1 MSYDPKSP
9 PVLIAVIM
17 VAIKTY
23 TAYPVNLFC
32 GRYEKKIFQ
41 WNFKFLY
48 TRTAIDSFSTT
59 DPGQSIKR
67 RVLIVC
73 LWFFTTLAGAVFLPN
88 ISLAIHYL
96 GALAASFIFVFP
108 G

>member
-1 MSYDPKSP
+1 MNYVPKTP

-23 TAYPVNLFC
+23 SAYPLNIFC
-32 GRYEKKIFQ
+32 GRYKMKYLNYNLEIF
-41 WNFKFLY
+41 Y
-48 TRTAIDSFSTT
+48 IRISIDSFSSN
-59 DPGQSIKR
+59 DSGQSIKR
-67 RVLIVC
+67 RIIIVC
-73 LWFFTTLAGAVFLPN
+73 LWFFTTLGGAVFLPN